1 MTKKIIIVG
10 AGISGLSAGIYG
22 QKNGFETEIYE
33 KNASAG
39 GECTG
44 WDRGTYHFDGCIHWL
59 VGSKSGTSVNKL
71 LHQVGALDDSVDIVN
86 HEYFYRV
93 EEKGKALN
101 MYRNVDRLEKHLIE
115 ISPEDEPLISEVC
128 KAIRAL
134 GKLEM
139 PLDKPMD
146 MYSTID
152 NLKMLPK
159 ILPFTVAYE

>member
-128 KAIRAL
+128 KAIRTF

-146 MYSTID
+146 M
-152 NLKMLPK
+152 LLR
-159 ILPFTVAYE
+159 F